1 MHFSR
6 VVDRLHELP
15 PASRERAERVA
26 EARYSGA
33 MPPHVFRRL
42 RRAVQDGRVDL
53 CRTEITAASEA
64 GGTVVVNCRDGTA
77 HCLDQI
83 VCATGFASPY
93 EGPLFEQLRVETA
106 LAVGYRNAPV
116 LDDETLRWR
125 RTDGT
130 LSRIAVSGAAAQ
142 QVLGPFSRNII
153 GARRAGDC
161 LVNWMTAE
169 EPEASTEGV
178 R

>member
-6 VVDRLHELP
+6 VLDRLHELP
-15 PASRERAERVA
+15 SASQEHADRVT
-26 EARYSGA
+26 EARYDGA
-33 MPPHVFRRL
+33 IPRHAFRRL
-42 RRAVQDGRVDL
+42 RRAIESGRLELD
-53 CRTEITAASEA
+53 RTEITTASHA

-77 HCLDQI
+77 HCLDRV
-83 VCATGFASPY
+83 VCATGFGSPY
-93 EGPLFEQLRVETA
+93 EGPLCSQLHEDTA
-106 LAVGYRNAPV
+106 LAVGFRNAPL
-116 LDDETLRWR
+116 LDDNTLRWR
-125 RTDGT
+125 REDGT

-161 LVNWMTAE
+161 IIDEILSIAL
-169 EPEASTEGV
+169 STEDGG